1 MTKPNKFTRSM
12 LSQYLKLLTSLPF
25 RNVHNIHLSIYW
37 NHWPFL
43 CSATC
48 GVFTRGKRECL
59 VLEGRISCLLLLVC
73 TTCLQK
79 DTISKNVFISKGLL
93 NDITKSLKNRQK
105 IIKQRMFPCAGME
118 MQVWSECTRKMI
130 SAEFDRRE
138 EKNQNCLLT
147 WSLNII
153 GWINH
158 VNMNNIAKGTT
169 DPRVEF
175 CLPK

>member
-25 RNVHNIHLSIYW
+25 RNVRNIHLSIYW

-48 GVFTRGKRECL
+48 GVFTRGKRKCP

-130 SAEFDRRE
+130 NSEFDRRE

-147 WSLNII
+147 WSLDII

-158 VNMNNIAKGTT
+158 VNMNNIAKGTM